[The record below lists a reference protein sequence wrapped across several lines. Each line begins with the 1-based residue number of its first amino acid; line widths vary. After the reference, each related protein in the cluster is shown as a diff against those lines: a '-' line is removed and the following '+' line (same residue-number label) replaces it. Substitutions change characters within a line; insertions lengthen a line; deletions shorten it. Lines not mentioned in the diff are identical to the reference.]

1 MLRCKMLELNFTIII
16 VSVLV
21 GFLMVVLNHL
31 YYKPIGQVIE
41 ERESKIAAETN
52 QIESNMR
59 NIEEKAQHIEAVLK
73 ETQKESG
80 KIREELIIKGEE
92 VRKQLIKEAR
102 ENSKKMFENK
112 MTQLDEQILMA
123 EKKLEQEISTF
134 SDKIKEIFLS

>member
-1 MLRCKMLELNFTIII
+1 MLELNFTIII

>member
-1 MLRCKMLELNFTIII
+1 
-16 VSVLV
+16 
-21 GFLMVVLNHL
+21 MVVLNHL

>member
-1 MLRCKMLELNFTIII
+1 MLELNFTLII

-52 QIESNMR
+52 QIETNMR
-59 NIEEKAQHIEAVLK
+59 DIEEKTQNIEGVLK
-73 ETQKESG
+73 ETQKESR

-92 VRKQLIKEAR
+92 VREQVVQQAR
-102 ENSKKMFENK
+102 ENSKKMFGNK
-112 MTQLDEQILMA
+112 MKQLDEQILMA
-123 EKKLEQEISTF
+123 EKKLEQEISMF
-134 SDKIKEIFLS
+134 SDKIKEIFMS

>member
-1 MLRCKMLELNFTIII
+1 MVRCKMLELNFTIII
-16 VSVLV
+16 VSALV
-21 GFLMVVLNHL
+21 GLLLRVLNHL

-123 EKKLEQEISTF
+123 EKKLEQEIGTF